1 MSEPGDATFAADAG
15 VYYVDRVRP
24 PKGLSLPAFGF
35 TIIIIRSII
44 ILWMYVCE
52 PGQNILLFRVLG
64 TAWSERYCSIWRYHK
79 PRDGCERPSTT
90 DRSTNK

>member
-44 ILWMYVCE
+44 IL
-52 PGQNILLFRVLG
+52 
-64 TAWSERYCSIWRYHK
+64 
-79 PRDGCERPSTT
+79 
-90 DRSTNK
+90 